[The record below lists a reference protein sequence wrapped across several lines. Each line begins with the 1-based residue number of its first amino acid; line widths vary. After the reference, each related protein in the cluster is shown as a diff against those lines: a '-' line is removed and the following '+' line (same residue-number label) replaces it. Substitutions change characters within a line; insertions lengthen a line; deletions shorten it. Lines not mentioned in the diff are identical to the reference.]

1 MHKQPLGLNRR
12 GFIRLLAITVAVVL
26 VFYAIGLYLNHMGL
40 QTLHGNMEALSERE
54 CSYIASQIN
63 LEVGNLI
70 TQCQELAAD
79 KELLRY
85 VIAYPRLSAYQR
97 IASISGL
104 SDKLLRM
111 KRSCDLLENAKILLP
126 QIDRVIST
134 EKSIYDTMDRSEY
147 ATFRQLVDGKLL
159 RIAEHGG
166 NLYVLCNP
174 VTRGEPMFLISV
186 CISPERLERR
196 MRLLASENALDMT
209 LYTPEGTVFFS
220 AGTKNG
226 LLSAGKEGSS
236 LLGVQGESA
245 FSAEAEIPLLHL
257 TLRCVGTIADE
268 LQPLMRHRMWVCLL
282 TALALVLLVIYLTY
296 FRRYILQPLDTIA
309 DSLRQAGETGHFH
322 IDRSDAGF
330 DDLYA
335 QFNSM
340 MENLESLKAQ
350 VYEERLRAQQAEIRQ
365 LQMQINPHFFYNTLF
380 MVYRMAQQDGNE
392 DIARLSLNL
401 SRYYRYITTIPEHD
415 VPLRDEV
422 NHIRQYLEIQGMR
435 FSPRVRV
442 HMNELPEE
450 IAQENIPPLI
460 LQPVV
465 ENAFVHGV
473 KNKQSGGVVEV
484 SFIMEQDRFGV
495 TVYDNGGTMDAEN
508 VRRLD
513 ERMRAGELAEGSA
526 LYNLYRRMELLY
538 GDHYELKLESF
549 ADGLSVTILFPRTGR

>member
-85 VIAYPRLSAYQR
+85 VIAYPRLSDYQR

-159 RIAEHGG
+159 RIAEHGN
-166 NLYVLCNP
+166 NLYMLCSS

-236 LLGVQGESA
+236 LLGVQGEST

-268 LQPLMRHRMWVCLL
+268 
-282 TALALVLLVIYLTY
+282 
-296 FRRYILQPLDTIA
+296 LQPLDTIA

-484 SFIMEQDRFGV
+484 GFIMEQDRFGV

>member
-1 MHKQPLGLNRR
+1 
-12 GFIRLLAITVAVVL
+12 
-26 VFYAIGLYLNHMGL
+26 
-40 QTLHGNMEALSERE
+40 
-54 CSYIASQIN
+54 
-63 LEVGNLI
+63 
-70 TQCQELAAD
+70 
-79 KELLRY
+79 
-85 VIAYPRLSAYQR
+85 
-97 IASISGL
+97 
-104 SDKLLRM
+104 
-111 KRSCDLLENAKILLP
+111 
-126 QIDRVIST
+126 
-134 EKSIYDTMDRSEY
+134 
-147 ATFRQLVDGKLL
+147 
-159 RIAEHGG
+159 
-166 NLYVLCNP
+166 
-174 VTRGEPMFLISV
+174 
-186 CISPERLERR
+186 
-196 MRLLASENALDMT
+196 
-209 LYTPEGTVFFS
+209 
-220 AGTKNG
+220 
-226 LLSAGKEGSS
+226 
-236 LLGVQGESA
+236 
-245 FSAEAEIPLLHL
+245 
-257 TLRCVGTIADE
+257 
-268 LQPLMRHRMWVCLL
+268 
-282 TALALVLLVIYLTY
+282 
-296 FRRYILQPLDTIA
+296 
-309 DSLRQAGETGHFH
+309 
-322 IDRSDAGF
+322 
-330 DDLYA
+330 
-335 QFNSM
+335 
-340 MENLESLKAQ
+340 
-350 VYEERLRAQQAEIRQ
+350 
-365 LQMQINPHFFYNTLF
+365 

-465 ENAFVHGV
+465 ENAFVHGM

>member
-1 MHKQPLGLNRR
+1 MLKSNLRHEDCTS
-12 GFIRLLAITVAVVL
+12 FFERLLW
-26 VFYAIGLYLNHMGL
+26 
-40 QTLHGNMEALSERE
+40 
-54 CSYIASQIN
+54 
-63 LEVGNLI
+63 
-70 TQCQELAAD
+70 
-79 KELLRY
+79 
-85 VIAYPRLSAYQR
+85 
-97 IASISGL
+97 
-104 SDKLLRM
+104 
-111 KRSCDLLENAKILLP
+111 NA
-126 QIDRVIST
+126 
-134 EKSIYDTMDRSEY
+134 
-147 ATFRQLVDGKLL
+147 
-159 RIAEHGG
+159 
-166 NLYVLCNP
+166 LYVSGGF
-174 VTRGEPMFLISV
+174 VVYKLISFLT
-186 CISPERLERR
+186 ISYDR
-196 MRLLASENALDMT
+196 
-209 LYTPEGTVFFS
+209 F
-220 AGTKNG
+220 
-226 LLSAGKEGSS
+226 LSIIIFQFI
-236 LLGVQGESA
+236 V
-245 FSAEAEIPLLHL
+245 
-257 TLRCVGTIADE
+257 
-268 LQPLMRHRMWVCLL
+268 
-282 TALALVLLVIYLTY
+282 LALLCTLIG
-296 FRRYILQPLDTIA
+296 YIQM
-309 DSLRQAGETGHFH
+309 
-322 IDRSDAGF
+322 
-330 DDLYA
+330 LYHN
-335 QFNSM
+335 QREKDQLI
-340 MENLESLKAQ
+340 ENLRVEN
-350 VYEERLRAQQAEIRQ
+350 
-365 LQMQINPHFFYNTLF
+365 LQSRCDALVNQINPHFFYNTLF

>member
-1 MHKQPLGLNRR
+1 
-12 GFIRLLAITVAVVL
+12 
-26 VFYAIGLYLNHMGL
+26 
-40 QTLHGNMEALSERE
+40 
-54 CSYIASQIN
+54 
-63 LEVGNLI
+63 
-70 TQCQELAAD
+70 
-79 KELLRY
+79 
-85 VIAYPRLSAYQR
+85 
-97 IASISGL
+97 
-104 SDKLLRM
+104 
-111 KRSCDLLENAKILLP
+111 
-126 QIDRVIST
+126 
-134 EKSIYDTMDRSEY
+134 
-147 ATFRQLVDGKLL
+147 
-159 RIAEHGG
+159 
-166 NLYVLCNP
+166 
-174 VTRGEPMFLISV
+174 
-186 CISPERLERR
+186 
-196 MRLLASENALDMT
+196 
-209 LYTPEGTVFFS
+209 
-220 AGTKNG
+220 
-226 LLSAGKEGSS
+226 
-236 LLGVQGESA
+236 
-245 FSAEAEIPLLHL
+245 
-257 TLRCVGTIADE
+257 
-268 LQPLMRHRMWVCLL
+268 MWVCLL
-282 TALALVLLVIYLTY
+282 TVLALVLLVIYLTY

-322 IDRSDAGF
+322 IERSDVGF

-365 LQMQINPHFFYNTLF
+365 LQMQISPHFFYNTLF

-473 KNKQSGGVVEV
+473 KNKQSGGVAEV

-495 TVYDNGGTMDAEN
+495 TVYDNGGTMDTEN

-526 LYNLYRRMELLY
+526 LYNLITCIAAWSRSTVIIM
-538 GDHYELKLESF
+538 S
-549 ADGLSVTILFPRTGR
+549 